1 MSTGHLVQVAVFA
14 ALIGA
19 LGLLPPI
26 PLGFTPVPITLQT
39 LGVMLAGLLLGPTR
53 GALACVVLLLLVAA
67 GLPVLA
73 GGRGGLGVFLGPT
86 AGFLWAWP
94 LGALVAGSCVPR
106 GVGVRF
112 WRALLGAVIGGI
124 VVVYLGGVAWLA
136 TAGGLG
142 WDRATLTT
150 LAFLP
155 GDVVK
160 AALAASAAVS
170 VSRALPPLR

>member
-1 MSTGHLVQVAVFA
+1 MSTRHLVQVAVFA

-39 LGVMLAGLLLGPTR
+39 LGVMLAGVLLGPIR

-94 LGALVAGSCVPR
+94 LGAWVAGACVPQGA
-106 GVGVRF
+106 GVGF
-112 WRALLGAVIGGI
+112 WRALLGAVLGGI
-124 VVVYLGGVAWLA
+124 VVVYFGGIAWLA

-142 WDRATLTT
+142 WSRAALTS
-150 LAFLP
+150 LAFVP
-155 GDVVK
+155 GDLVK
-160 AALAASAAVS
+160 AVLAASAATS
-170 VSRALPPLR
+170 VSRALPPAR